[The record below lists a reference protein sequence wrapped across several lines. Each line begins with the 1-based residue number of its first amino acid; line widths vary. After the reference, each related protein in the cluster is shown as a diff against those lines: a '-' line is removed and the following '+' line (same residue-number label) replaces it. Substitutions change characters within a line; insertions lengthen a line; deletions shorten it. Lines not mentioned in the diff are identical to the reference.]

1 MGWDVMVHTSAGVL
15 ALVLGGLMLA
25 DGTPWLAHVFSLLM
39 VITFVSSVV
48 ISWWTASWVRGHF
61 LAMTPVLGIGLGYAG
76 YPIGFVLAYGLLCL
90 AFAHF
95 VYRVFVPP
103 SKS

>member
-1 MGWDVMVHTSAGVL
+1 MGWDVIVHSSAGVL

-39 VITFVSSVV
+39 VITFVSAVV

-76 YPIGFVLAYGLLCL
+76 YPIGFVFAYGLLCL

-95 VYRVFVPP
+95 VYRGFVPP

>member
-1 MGWDVMVHTSAGVL
+1 MGWDVIVHSSAGVL
-15 ALVLGGLMLA
+15 ALLLGGLMLA

-39 VITFVSSVV
+39 VITFVSAVV

-95 VYRVFVPP
+95 VYRGFVPP
-103 SKS
+103 